1 MRYCLHLSRPID
13 RFGKP
18 FVPAVPAAFSGH
30 LDPENGDIVK
40 PDAAAVRS
48 ALPHYWRKAFDRA
61 GSFWFP
67 MDGDGTGRIT
77 LHDSRGRYCAT
88 VYAIPC
94 A

>member
-1 MRYCLHLSRPID
+1 MRYCLHLSRHVD

-18 FVPAVPAAFSGH
+18 FAPAVPAMLCGH
-30 LDPENGDIVK
+30 LDSDSGAIVS

-67 MDGDGTGRIT
+67 KDGNGAAHVA
-77 LHDSRGRYCAT
+77 LHDSRGRYRNT